1 MIWKDYLKLSESASY
16 SKLERASKAPPP
28 LPEGRIGL
36 TKQAMGN
43 ES

>member
-16 SKLERASKAPPP
+16 SKLERASKAP
-28 LPEGRIGL
+28 LPEGGIGL